1 VKKVSLPFALSLAM
15 GAMLL
20 GAGPASAA
28 DADKLLKQTQ
38 AKVIE
43 WRRHLHQN
51 PELGNRE
58 FETAKYVER
67 HLKSLGLEVETGV
80 AHTGVIGLLKGGRPG
95 PTVALRADM
104 DALPVTEQ
112 VDLPF
117 ASKVRTT
124 YNGQEVGAMH
134 ACGHD
139 THVAMLMGAAQVLT
153 GMRDELAGNVLFIF
167 QPAEEGAPDG
177 EEGGAELMLK
187 EGLFRKYKPDVAF
200 GQHVTSN
207 LPSGVIG
214 YRPGPSMASSDE
226 FRITVEGRQTHGSR
240 PWGGVD
246 PITVAA
252 QIVMGTQTI
261 VSRQI
266 DITKEP
272 AVVSFGRIDGG
283 VRNNIIPDSVFLN
296 GTIRNFD
303 MDNRRQIFEKL
314 KTTAEKIA
322 ESSGAKATVQII
334 EGYPVLSNDHQLTR
348 ASLPTLRAAAGEKR
362 VMEIPK
368 ITGAEDFAYFAN
380 EVPGFYYWLGVTP
393 AGTDAATAASN
404 HSPRFYVDESALKVG
419 TAAITRLALDYMDSH
434 KTL

>member
-1 VKKVSLPFALSLAM
+1 M
-15 GAMLL
+15 
-20 GAGPASAA
+20 AA
-28 DADKLLKQTQ
+28 EPEQQLKNTED
-38 AKVIE
+38 KVIE

-58 FETAKYVER
+58 FETAKYIQQ
-67 HLKSLGLEVETGV
+67 HLEQLGLEVETGI
-80 AHTGVIGLLKGGRPG
+80 AHTGVVGLLKGGRPG

-117 ASKVRTT
+117 ASKVKTQF
-124 YNGQEVGAMH
+124 NGEEVGVMH

-139 THVAMLMGAAQVLT
+139 THVAMLMGAAEVLA
-153 GMRDELAGNVLFIF
+153 GMRDELQGNVLFVF
-167 QPAEEGAPDG
+167 QPAEEGAPEG

-187 EGLFRKYKPDVAF
+187 EGLFKKYRPDVAF

-207 LPSGVIG
+207 LPTGVIG
-214 YRPGPSMASSDE
+214 YRSGPLMASSDK
-226 FRITVEGRQTHGSR
+226 FRIMVKGRQTHGSR

-246 PITVAA
+246 PITTAA

-272 AVVSFGRIDGG
+272 AVVSFGKIDGG
-283 VRNNIIPDSVFLN
+283 VRNNIIPDEVELV

-303 MDNRRQIFEKL
+303 MDNRQQIFERL
-314 KTTAEKIA
+314 KVTAENIA
-322 ESSGAKATVQII
+322 ASTGAEADVTIY
-334 EGYPVLSNDHQLTR
+334 EGYPVTVNNPELTEF
-348 ASLPTLRAAAGEKR
+348 ALPVVRQAAGEQK

-368 ITGAEDFAYFAN
+368 ITGAEDFSFFAN
-380 EVPGFYYWLGVTP
+380 EVPGFYYFLGVTP
-393 AGTDAATAASN
+393 SGKDPRTAPSN
-404 HSPRFYVDESALKVG
+404 HSPRFYVDEAALKVG
-419 TAAITRLALDYMDSH
+419 TEALTRLALDYMESNANRNAGN
-434 KTL
+434 

>member
-1 VKKVSLPFALSLAM
+1 MKRLFLPLAI
-15 GAMLL
+15 GATLL
-20 GAGPASAA
+20 GTNPATAA
-28 DADKLLKQTQ
+28 TPDQLLKNTES
-38 AKVIE
+38 KVIE
-43 WRRHLHQN
+43 WRRHLHQH

-58 FETAKYVER
+58 FETAKYIEK
-67 HLKSLGLEVETGV
+67 HLQSLGLEVENGV
-80 AHTGVIGLLKGGRPG
+80 AHTGVIGLLKGGKPG

-117 ASKVRTT
+117 ASRVKSS
-124 YNGQEVGAMH
+124 YQGKDVGVMH

-139 THVAMLMGAAQVLT
+139 THVAMLMGAAEVLA
-153 GMRDELAGNVLFIF
+153 GMRGELAGNVLFIF

-177 EEGGAELMLK
+177 EEGGAALMLK

-226 FRITVEGRQTHGSR
+226 FRITVDGRQTHGSR

-272 AVVSFGRIDGG
+272 AVVSFGKIDGG
-283 VRNNIIPDSVFLN
+283 VRNNIIPDSVFMN

-314 KTTAEKIA
+314 KITAENIA
-322 ESSGAKATVQII
+322 ESAGAKATVQII
-334 EGYPVLSNDHQLTR
+334 EGYPVLSNDPQLTE
-348 ASLPTLRAAAGEKR
+348 ASLPALRAAAGEQR

-393 AGTDAATAASN
+393 NGKDAATAASN
-404 HSPRFYVDESALKVG
+404 HSPRFYVDESALKIG
-419 TAAITRLALDYMDSH
+419 TRAITQLTLDYMASH
-434 KTL
+434 KVL